1 MNCNKANEISIIS
14 FLQSQGIEPVRTTKR
29 EMWYLSPIRTERTP
43 SFKVEILLNR
53 WYDHGLGQGGKLV
66 DLGIRLLGIT
76 VKEFLEIIQKSQLN
90 STINSE
96 PVHQNSNSIELL
108 EIKVIE
114 NSSLIKY
121 LIFRNISLPLARLYC
136 REVHY
141 KVNSGRFFG
150 IGFRNDC
157 GGFEIRNPYFK
168 GCIHSKGITSYIE
181 NVNHFSL
188 FEGFFDFLSALQI
201 GLISD
206 DESVIVLN
214 SVNQIHFAIAII
226 KKYSPTN
233 IRVFF
238 DNDLAGAKCLQSIKS
253 HFSFAI
259 AESIAYREYKDLNE
273 MICKTN

>member
-1 MNCNKANEISIIS
+1 MNCNKANEISIVS
-14 FLQSQGIEPVRTTKR
+14 FLHSKGIEPVRTTKR
-29 EMWYLSPIRTERTP
+29 ELWYLSPIRTERTP
-43 SFKVEILLNR
+43 SFKVDIPLNR

-76 VKEFLEIIQKSQLN
+76 VKEFLKNIQQSQFN
-90 STINSE
+90 STIKSA
-96 PVHQNSNSIELL
+96 PVHQNNNSIELL

-114 NSSLIKY
+114 NLSLLKY
-121 LIFRNISLPLARLYC
+121 LIFRNISLPVARLYC
-136 REVHY
+136 QEIHY
-141 KVNSGRFFG
+141 KVNTERFFG
-150 IGFRNDC
+150 IGFTNDC
-157 GGFEIRNPYFK
+157 NGFEIRNPYFK
-168 GCIHSKGITSYIE
+168 GCINSKGITSYIKK
-181 NVNHFSL
+181 VNQFSL

-226 KKYSPTN
+226 NEYSPTN

-259 AESIAYREYKDLNE
+259 DESIAYREYKDLNE